1 MTTTGA
7 ALAVDTN
14 TIAATM
20 IGIIIIITI
29 EETATV
35 EETAVEETK
44 AIVEEVT
51 VAAEMREEA
60 IKPAAAT
67 QSFIPR
73 IAHSTTVDTSTMTA
87 FSVSV
92 ERISVGIEL
101 TPLPSPAKL
110 PNGG

>member
-1 MTTTGA
+1 
-7 ALAVDTN
+7 
-14 TIAATM
+14 
-20 IGIIIIITI
+20 
-29 EETATV
+29 V

-51 VAAEMREEA
+51 VAAEIREEA

-101 TPLPSPAKL
+101 TPVTSTTPMPSPAML